1 MLSTTN
7 GSSYRKHVRG
17 AEFASIL
24 GSTVG
29 LYSFVIYLKILYES
43 LTFGG
48 PSVVCGIRHSE
59 CPWAVCQDW
68 RDRQMQL
75 WNCL

>member
-29 LYSFVIYLKILYES
+29 LYSFVIYLKIIRS
-43 LTFGG
+43 LTTPRLMFLL
-48 PSVVCGIRHSE
+48 SVC
-59 CPWAVCQDW
+59 
-68 RDRQMQL
+68 
-75 WNCL
+75 